1 MEDHEDQ
8 FEIISDPSAYVNM
21 IGEYAR
27 KRTYF

>member
-1 MEDHEDQ
+1 MEVVMERK
-8 FEIISDPSAYVNM
+8 IISDPSAYVNM